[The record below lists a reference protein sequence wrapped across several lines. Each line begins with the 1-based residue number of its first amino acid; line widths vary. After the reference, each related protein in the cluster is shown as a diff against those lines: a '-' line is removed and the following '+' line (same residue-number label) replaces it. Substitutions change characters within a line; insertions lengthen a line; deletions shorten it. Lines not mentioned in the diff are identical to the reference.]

1 MLQLAEGAR
10 CHKSGKGPSTI
21 NLVEGQAYC
30 VIAVGEFSFKK
41 DGKTILFNKVV
52 LGVLDSENH
61 IVGVID
67 ENRSKFIAERKTAV
81 NPSNGQYE
89 AVANSG
95 SFVTLY
101 TNSVNKSGLNEEAG
115 LFENYSDLY
124 GVVFKVE
131 SVQGRTVLEK
141 GTTRTSTFI
150 KAEVT
155 GEKLSVAEI
164 ATDSVE
170 ILINNKYPQND
181 IWGLIGEFAKI
192 IPAEKKQG

>member
-1 MLQLAEGAR
+1 MLQLTQGAR
-10 CHKSGKGPSTI
+10 CHKSGKGSSTI

-30 VIAVGEFSFKK
+30 IIAVGEFSFKQ

-52 LGVLDSENH
+52 LGVLDSEDH
-61 IVGVID
+61 IVNVTD

-81 NPSNGQYE
+81 NPSSGQYE
-89 AVANSG
+89 TVANSG
-95 SFVTLY
+95 SFVELY
-101 TNSVNKSGLNEEAG
+101 TASVTKSGINEEAG

-124 GVVFKVE
+124 GVIFKVV
-131 SVQGRTVLEK
+131 SIQGRTVLEK
-141 GTTRTSTFI
+141 GTTKTSTFI

-155 GEKLSVAEI
+155 GKKLTVAEI

-170 ILINNKYPQND
+170 SLINNKYPKND